1 MVVGYMKINYSG
13 DTIINHL
20 ASGAVQII
28 QGERVLS
35 QGGRWVLL
43 GEKYQVSLYR
53 QQESRH
59 LYNDIPQDL
68 GIAIDWKKV
77 QEKVKNSEL
86 EENDWPNNII
96 DLLIKLEIITI
107 DLNPNVMIN
116 GQPQQTINIKPE
128 YQKKYTAEVNEIID
142 ITEQANPRSE
152 NEIS

>member
-68 GIAIDWKKV
+68 GIAID
-77 QEKVKNSEL
+77 
-86 EENDWPNNII
+86 
-96 DLLIKLEIITI
+96 
-107 DLNPNVMIN
+107 
-116 GQPQQTINIKPE
+116 
-128 YQKKYTAEVNEIID
+128 
-142 ITEQANPRSE
+142 
-152 NEIS
+152 